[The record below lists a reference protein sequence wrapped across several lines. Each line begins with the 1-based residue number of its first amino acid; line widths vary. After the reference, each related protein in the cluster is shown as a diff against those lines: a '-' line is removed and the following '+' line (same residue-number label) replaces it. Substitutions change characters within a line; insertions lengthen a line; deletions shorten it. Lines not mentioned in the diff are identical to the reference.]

1 MFQSIKWRFT
11 LIYFI
16 LIFIAMIIAGIF
28 IVSNLQKNQA
38 NIIIKNLER
47 DSKTVVSSS
56 SNLAEEDWE
65 RDKKNIQETIDSL
78 RIFGSNEAVYVISM
92 RDEPTVIASSVKG
105 FKPGSVYS
113 TQVIDVALLESVS
126 DGEIKTLEIL
136 DPNTERL
143 FQHLANPVFSNS
155 GELKGIIY
163 MTSDLSDMY
172 QGLENAITTIV
183 TGTLIALAVTLFLGF
198 MIARSITEPIQ
209 DVTEKAERLAQGDFN
224 QYVEVKS
231 NDEIGQLSTMFNF
244 LTEKLNDT
252 MEEMALEKSKLDA
265 IFEYMTEG
273 VAAIDL
279 DGVIIHVN
287 PVAVNILGYDS
298 QEELVGRNFPKVI
311 FDTNRYF
318 MEEKSEGREEH
329 LINIERKVYKIKYQ
343 IFKNEYNAAFG
354 FIIVFQDLTREHM
367 LDENRKEFVANVS
380 HELKTPLTTVKTY
393 TETLLDMDV
402 DKETREKF
410 LGVIDKETDRMTNLV
425 RDLLDLSN
433 IDYNKSIWKKTYS
446 SLKSILEEVIKKLEY
461 SASQKRQEII
471 FNSEKLPDIEIDR
484 SAIERVFINIV
495 SNSIKYTEE
504 EGKIEINL
512 SGEGNKA
519 VIQVKDNGIGIPEE
533 DMSRV
538 FERFYRV
545 EKGRSREMGGTG
557 LGLSIAKEIVEGHGG
572 SIDMESELGKG
583 TQTTIKLPL

>member
-11 LIYFI
+11 LIFFI
-16 LIFIAMIIAGIF
+16 LIFIAMIISGTF
-28 IVSNLQKNQA
+28 IVGNLQKNQVKMLV
-38 NIIIKNLER
+38 KNMEIF
-47 DSKTVVSSS
+47 SKTLVSSS
-56 SNLAEEDWE
+56 SSLAEEDWE
-65 RDKKNIQETIDSL
+65 RNKSNIQKTIDER
-78 RIFGSNEAVYVISM
+78 RIANNEAVYVISM
-92 RDEPTVIASSVKG
+92 KGEPTIVASSVKG
-105 FKPGSVYS
+105 LKEGSVYS
-113 TQVIDVALLESVS
+113 FRMIDVSLLESVN
-126 DGEIKTLEIL
+126 DGEIKTVEIL

-143 FQHLANPVFSNS
+143 FQHLANPVFSNA

-172 QGLENAITTIV
+172 IGLENAITTIV
-183 TGTLIALAVTLFLGF
+183 TGTLIALGVTLFLGF

-209 DVTEKAERLAQGDFN
+209 DVTEKAEKMAQGDFN

-231 NDEIGQLSTMFNF
+231 TDEIGQLSTMFNF
-244 LTEKLNDT
+244 LTEKLKDT

-287 PVAVNILGYDS
+287 PVAVDILGYDS
-298 QEELVGRNFPKVI
+298 QEELVGRNFPKAI

-318 MEEKSEGREEH
+318 LEDKNDGREEH
-329 LINIERKVYKIKYQ
+329 LINIEKKVYKIKYQ

-354 FIIVFQDLTREHM
+354 FIIVFQDLTREHN

-402 DKETREKF
+402 DRETREKF

-433 IDYNKSIWKKTYS
+433 IDYNKSIWKKAYS
-446 SLKSILEEVIKKLEY
+446 SLESVIEEVIKKLDY
-461 SASQKRQEII
+461 SASLKRQEIV
-471 FNSEKLPDIEIDR
+471 FNREDLPEIEMDR
-484 SAIERVFINIV
+484 GAIERVLINII
-495 SNSIKYTEE
+495 SNSIKYTEDQ
-504 EGKIEINL
+504 GRIEINL
-512 SGEGNKA
+512 SRRDDEA
-519 VIQVKDNGIGIPEE
+519 VIVVKDNGIGIPEE
-533 DMSRV
+533 DLSRV

-572 SIDMESELGKG
+572 RIDMESDFGKG
-583 TQTTIKLPL
+583 TQTRIILPL